1 MGADDWEDMSDGD
14 GGDWESGKAIA
25 PLSSASGAS
34 LAGGGR
40 SSRVGL
46 GNGTPPKRISTE
58 WGAAAGDAWGD
69 EDDWRPGP
77 AIASPAAVRSAGRA
91 VRPSP
96 SRSPA
101 SRITGFGGGGRRQ
114 SRGRILKRATA
125 LAFLAGAAY
134 ALLSAGAFG
143 GARDVDPFDDDA
155 IGDDVSDSV
164 TAHPSSTTRARG
176 DDAFAS
182 SDQARTTFGSS
193 YARVP
198 SSRAPDSP
206 ETRHAPADANHHD
219 PPDVH
224 PLTFPRAPVVG
235 RDHDARADVSTIGS
249 AAVDDALD
257 ALAFDDDRRRPSTVA
272 DETPSDGS
280 DDAEDESTH
289 DDRAERDAEEEALA
303 AAAAKAAV
311 AEAEAEANVEEP
323 AVKVDDAEKDEGSD
337 ENPDDVDHLV
347 EEDPSETKTTPP
359 GFEPETAKV
368 AKVAKVDDDLA
379 PDVLDDDLAP
389 GVFDDDLAPGVL
401 DDVLAPDV
409 LVDTTPDEDVSE
421 DDMHHSGD
429 EMAEDETSSSDETS
443 PSDETSSSSTTIAAP
458 SGASVSSSRETPAP
472 DADRIR
478 SGKTNRRDER
488 RSPPSA
494 EVPEDGPDLTDAENA
509 AKVDAFLSDPK
520 VLAKARADGPKHGY
534 VLDEKTRR
542 PSKTGDGERSDESD
556 ESGGRH
562 GVDRRSLIERRD
574 DATNG
579 SGGDAKEAEGDA
591 AKEAEGD
598 AARETATEVSSRRN
612 ATRAI
617 VAKEAE
623 ATMKSSTMKS
633 SMKKSSIERVVAPVP
648 APAPGPSPSPDD
660 RSGAGWDDGVAE
672 HTTVR
677 RARV

>member
-77 AIASPAAVRSAGRA
+77 AIASPAAARSAGRA

-114 SRGRILKRATA
+114 SRGRILKRAAA
-125 LAFLAGAAY
+125 LAFLVGAAY

-182 SDQARTTFGSS
+182 SDQAPTTFGSS
-193 YARVP
+193 HARVP
-198 SSRAPDSP
+198 SSRAPDSS
-206 ETRHAPADANHHD
+206 ETRHAPADADHHD

-224 PLTFPRAPVVG
+224 PLTVPRAPVVG
-235 RDHDARADVSTIGS
+235 RDHDAREDVSTIGS

-272 DETPSDGS
+272 DETPSNGS

-359 GFEPETAKV
+359 GFEPVTAKV

-379 PDVLDDDLAP
+379 PGVFNNVLAP
-389 GVFDDDLAPGVL
+389 GVFDDVLAPGVF
-401 DDVLAPDV
+401 DDVLAPGV

-421 DDMHHSGD
+421 DDMHHSG
-429 EMAEDETSSSDETS
+429 DETSSSDETS

-458 SGASVSSSRETPAP
+458 SGASVSSSRKTPAP

-542 PSKTGDGERSDESD
+542 PSKTGDGERSDERD
-556 ESGGRH
+556 ESGGRR

-623 ATMKSSTMKS
+623 ATMKSS
-633 SMKKSSIERVVAPVP
+633 MKKSSIERVAAPVP
-648 APAPGPSPSPDD
+648 APAPGPSPDD

-672 HTTVR
+672 HTVR

>member
-77 AIASPAAVRSAGRA
+77 AIASPAAARSAGRA

-114 SRGRILKRATA
+114 SRGRILKRAAA
-125 LAFLAGAAY
+125 LAFLVGAAY

-182 SDQARTTFGSS
+182 SDQAPTTFGSS
-193 YARVP
+193 HARVP
-198 SSRAPDSP
+198 SSRAPDSS
-206 ETRHAPADANHHD
+206 ETRHAPADADHHD

-224 PLTFPRAPVVG
+224 PLTVPRAPVVG
-235 RDHDARADVSTIGS
+235 RDHDAREDVSTIGS

-272 DETPSDGS
+272 DETPSNGS

-359 GFEPETAKV
+359 GFEPVTAKV
-368 AKVAKVDDDLA
+368 AKVAKVDDDLAPGVFNNVLA

-389 GVFDDDLAPGVL
+389 GVFDDVLAPGVF
-401 DDVLAPDV
+401 DDVLAPGV

-421 DDMHHSGD
+421 DDMHHSG
-429 EMAEDETSSSDETS
+429 DETSSSDETS

-458 SGASVSSSRETPAP
+458 SGASVSSSRKTPAP

-556 ESGGRH
+556 ESGGRR

-623 ATMKSSTMKS
+623 ATMKSS
-633 SMKKSSIERVVAPVP
+633 MKKSSIERVAAPVP
-648 APAPGPSPSPDD
+648 APAPGPSPDD

-672 HTTVR
+672 HTVR

>member
-77 AIASPAAVRSAGRA
+77 AIASPAAARSAGRA

-114 SRGRILKRATA
+114 SRGRILKRAAA
-125 LAFLAGAAY
+125 LAFLVGAAY

-182 SDQARTTFGSS
+182 SDQAPTTFGSS
-193 YARVP
+193 HARVP
-198 SSRAPDSP
+198 SSRAPDSS
-206 ETRHAPADANHHD
+206 ETRHAPADADHHD

-224 PLTFPRAPVVG
+224 PLTVPRAPVVG
-235 RDHDARADVSTIGS
+235 RDHDAREDVSTIGS

-272 DETPSDGS
+272 DETPSNGS

-359 GFEPETAKV
+359 GFEPVTAKV
-368 AKVAKVDDDLA
+368 AKVAKVDDDLAPGVFNNVLA

-389 GVFDDDLAPGVL
+389 GVFDDVLAPGVF
-401 DDVLAPDV
+401 DDVLAPGV

-421 DDMHHSGD
+421 DDMHHSG
-429 EMAEDETSSSDETS
+429 DETSSSDETS

-458 SGASVSSSRETPAP
+458 SGASVSSSRKTPAP

-556 ESGGRH
+556 ESGGRR

-579 SGGDAKEAEGDA
+579 SGGD

-623 ATMKSSTMKS
+623 ATMKSS
-633 SMKKSSIERVVAPVP
+633 MKKSSIERVAAPVP
-648 APAPGPSPSPDD
+648 APAPGPSPDD

-672 HTTVR
+672 HTVR